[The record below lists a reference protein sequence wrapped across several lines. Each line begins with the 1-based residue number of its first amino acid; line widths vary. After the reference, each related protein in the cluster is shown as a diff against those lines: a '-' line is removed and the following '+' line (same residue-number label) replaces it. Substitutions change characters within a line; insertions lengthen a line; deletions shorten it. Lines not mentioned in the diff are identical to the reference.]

1 MIKLMIRRIFES
13 IAPKLTDEISQA
25 RWLRQDASIYFES
38 LQKLSTLSERVDFA
52 RSHSRLPSN
61 QKRSEII
68 ALLERVQ
75 TLKPRILCEI
85 GTDLGGTLGLFGS
98 VASRD
103 ARILSM
109 DIQYRKSHLHAVPLM
124 IGKGQAIKCL
134 EADSHSPETKRK
146 VLKWLGGEKI
156 DFLFIDGD
164 HSYEGVKADFEMYS
178 TLVKSGGIVAFHDIV
193 PDFFTRFGTK
203 TASDVGEVPRFWRE
217 LSNSSLQSEE
227 FIEDKNQDG
236 YGIGLIR
243 IP

>member
-1 MIKLMIRRIFES
+1 MIKLMLRRIFES

-156 DFLFIDGD
+156 DFLFIGN
-164 HSYEGVKADFEMYS
+164 E
-178 TLVKSGGIVAFHDIV
+178 
-193 PDFFTRFGTK
+193 
-203 TASDVGEVPRFWRE
+203 
-217 LSNSSLQSEE
+217 NS
-227 FIEDKNQDG
+227 K
-236 YGIGLIR
+236 
-243 IP
+243 

>member
-1 MIKLMIRRIFES
+1 MIRRIFES
-13 IAPKLTDEISQA
+13 IAPTLTDEISQA

-38 LQKLSTLSERVDFA
+38 LQKHRTIGERVDVA